1 MKLNKVGS
9 GFIMVTSMAREGV
22 GANVPMLDSEYVEL
36 EITYQKLAKCAQRI
50 LHVKL
55 TQNSVMS

>member
-1 MKLNKVGS
+1 
-9 GFIMVTSMAREGV
+9 
-22 GANVPMLDSEYVEL
+22 MLDKKYFEL

-55 TQNSVMS
+55 TQNGVVP